1 MNLTEF
7 RNWALAQGSVA
18 KFDDGQFRGECVS
31 LVNQYCHRVL
41 GVPAGA
47 WGNAADWATNANV
60 AQYFSK
66 VSTVQAGDILVY
78 PNKAVPYGHIAIA
91 LNQSQMLDQNGDN
104 GRRVAVRGIW
114 ANPVILRRK
123 GTGGTVSRIPDQD
136 NFYWRYNKAMLSIRG
151 RNMPRTEFRKN
162 FVGRTHLQMLET
174 MLDNRE
180 ADRAT
185 EAQQWALKNRAAVEK
200 QIADLKKALENEKSK
215 PPKEVIKEVEKI
227 VEKEVIKEVK
237 VGEEEAVRGFFE
249 RLLDLVFRR

>member
-1 MNLTEF
+1 MRKPTTNRVTQTAAQHGYEATDYSFQPDHWVYAPQAGTITDVTLNAGACGKRIILTV
-7 RNWALAQGSVA
+7 GSVQYYMCHFQDVAVNVGQKVAEGA
-18 KFDDGQFRGECVS
+18 KLGIMGETGTAFGRHLHLVI
-31 LVNQYCHRVL
+31 LVNGVRVKD
-41 GVPAGA
+41 PDA
-47 WGNAADWATNANV
+47 WLN
-60 AQYFSK
+60 SK
-66 VSTVQAGDILVY
+66 I
-78 PNKAVPYGHIAIA
+78 
-91 LNQSQMLDQNGDN
+91 
-104 GRRVAVRGIW
+104 
-114 ANPVILRRK
+114 

-180 ADRAT
+180 ATRAT